1 MANNIITLFLQKHHV
16 NLFVQSFQSVSS
28 RVSRIFS
35 ADEDSSLRIESMISL
50 RVLCTILKLYKINSE

>member
-1 MANNIITLFLQKHHV
+1 MDNNNITLVLWKQHV

-35 ADEDSSLRIESMISL
+35 TDENSSLRIESMISL
-50 RVLCTILKLYKINSE
+50 RLLCTILKFYKMSS